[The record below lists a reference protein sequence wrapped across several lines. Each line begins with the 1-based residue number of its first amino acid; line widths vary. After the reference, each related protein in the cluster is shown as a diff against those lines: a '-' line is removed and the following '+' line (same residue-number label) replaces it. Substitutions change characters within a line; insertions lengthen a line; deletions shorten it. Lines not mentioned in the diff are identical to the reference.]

1 MSSNGKMPGTVNQI
15 KIFSRD
21 YPLLSKL
28 IFFALACHI
37 VSFGSEYI
45 GFVSYLDDFFA
56 SYTSE
61 KYANLIAHIVSAA
74 LALLLEF
81 LYAVLIIFVCRC
93 CLDPTYVNK
102 AVILKSLLRD
112 WTKQE
117 EEIHELRQKGEEVA
131 DQVHG
136 QSDLP
141 RVATAIHVANW
152 IKLSF
157 ASILLVGFT
166 ILSMTVSRTNIEIAT
181 LVDQG
186 EARQKDDTKV
196 LADKAMALTKVDQ
209 RYDEQIADLQASY
222 QRDTAAIG
230 AAYIGEIKRQLGK
243 AQEYTERG
251 QRDGKNYGTAIART
265 DQAIG
270 KVLSKKG
277 PKINQRSKELGE
289 DLAALNVQRE
299 ADRKRAA
306 KPYDIKLK
314 AIYDYNERMSRLKAR
329 QNAWMS
335 GFLKNYAQ
343 FATIGQLLA
352 WIWITLS
359 RFTSGIE
366 PAPRVKPEMVST
378 TLFQDLYTLLTV
390 GPSRSI
396 HNLVRK
402 QLSKIKL
409 LRPMPYRGADY
420 DFSTL
425 RAIQAIQEKMEKT
438 NSLEMLRSEIE
449 SIKKGYQREVT
460 KRRNSTRRKG
470 GIFSFLRLF
479 STPGKSVEKPS
490 VEGVETKDVESVEK
504 DLSTLQEELLKGVE
518 TKSVEDLKSVV
529 ATRSQGEGRGVEDS
543 SVESVETKGV
553 EGESSSDSTPGKSVE
568 TKGVESVENGSVESV
583 ETKRRKGVE
592 KPKAGKRRKS
602 TQRGDSTLST
612 DDMETYQGLESTV
625 TVEGKEIPIRLLAMK
640 TEVFADWYGTPRT
653 EQWVKKERSNYQGFI
668 AKGQRN
674 TPNTREKLAVALGLL
689 QLFQQ
694 HRQKLSNQEIVV
706 SKK

>member
-1 MSSNGKMPGTVNQI
+1 M
-15 KIFSRD
+15 
-21 YPLLSKL
+21 
-28 IFFALACHI
+28 
-37 VSFGSEYI
+37 
-45 GFVSYLDDFFA
+45 
-56 SYTSE
+56 
-61 KYANLIAHIVSAA
+61 
-74 LALLLEF
+74 
-81 LYAVLIIFVCRC
+81 CRC

-186 EARQKDDTKV
+186 EAKQKDDTKV
-196 LADKAMALTKVDQ
+196 LADQALALQKVDQ

-230 AAYIGEIKRQLGK
+230 AAYIGEIKRQRGK

-314 AIYDYNERMSRLKAR
+314 AIYDYNDRMSRLKAR

-343 FATIGQLLA
+343 FATIGQLIA

-425 RAIQAIQEKMEKT
+425 RAIQTIQEKMEKT

-460 KRRNSTRRKG
+460 TRRKG
-470 GIFSFLRLF
+470 GIFSFLRRF
-479 STPGKSVEKPS
+479 STP
-490 VEGVETKDVESVEK
+490 
-504 DLSTLQEELLKGVE
+504 
-518 TKSVEDLKSVV
+518 
-529 ATRSQGEGRGVEDS
+529 A
-543 SVESVETKGV
+543 
-553 EGESSSDSTPGKSVE
+553 KSVE

-583 ETKRRKGVE
+583 ETKGRKGVE

-625 TVEGKEIPIRLLAMK
+625 RVEGKEIPIRLLVMGA
-640 TEVFADWYGTPRT
+640 EVFADWYGTPRG
-653 EQWVKKERSNYQGFI
+653 EQWVSKARSNYQRFLDNGE
-668 AKGQRN
+668 RD
-674 TPNTREKLAVALGLL
+674 TSNTREKIAVALGFL
-689 QLFQQ
+689 QSFFY
-694 HRQKLSNQEIVV
+694 KVV
-706 SKK
+706 RS